1 MKRIYLIFMLFVM
14 IFVLVACQSEE
25 KEETLV
31 IGFFPAQDSG
41 EIASTVKPLAERLS
55 EELGIE
61 VKESVMTN
69 YNALVDAMGANQVQI
84 GFIPAFGY
92 VLAHEEYDVDVI
104 LKSMRRGEGSYRA
117 QYLVRTDSEINDFTD
132 FKDKTWAFP
141 DKASTSGY
149 LFPAKQLMKELDFT
163 SMIELEEEFFDHMME
178 TGTHEAAAISV
189 LEGDADIATT
199 HSHVLDNLSDEYP
212 DIKEKLRVIG
222 YTDDIPNDTISVVKE
237 LDQEMV
243 EKIKQAFLT
252 FNKDDE
258 MIQIMNDVY
267 SWDGI
272 VEAEDEEYN
281 FVRETYYEF
290 RSIIEE

>member
-1 MKRIYLIFMLFVM
+1 
-14 IFVLVACQSEE
+14 
-25 KEETLV
+25 
-31 IGFFPAQDSG
+31 
-41 EIASTVKPLAERLS
+41 
-55 EELGIE
+55 
-61 VKESVMTN
+61 
-69 YNALVDAMGANQVQI
+69 
-84 GFIPAFGY
+84 
-92 VLAHEEYDVDVI
+92 I

-149 LFPAKQLMKELDFT
+149 LFPAKQLMKELEFT
-163 SMIELEEEFFDHMME
+163 SMIELEEEYFDHMME

-212 DIKEKLRVIG
+212 DIKENLRVIG

-243 EKIKQAFLT
+243 EKIKQAFL
-252 FNKDDE
+252 
-258 MIQIMNDVY
+258 
-267 SWDGI
+267 
-272 VEAEDEEYN
+272 
-281 FVRETYYEF
+281 
-290 RSIIEE
+290 